1 VSDAVT
7 TRVQQRVLEGMGF
20 IALHSTHYAK
30 PFKALM
36 GTHCSLKWRVAAD
49 KERLW
54 NILPAHPI
62 MAGIG
67 ETFEIPQEEMYG
79 EPFGIPQPDELF
91 LISWFSG
98 GEVFRSGATWRRG
111 HGRVVYFRPGHE
123 TFPSYH
129 QTEVQRII
137 TNAVHWARPSVR
149 IADRCP
155 EAAPLEQAEK
165 DA

>member
-1 VSDAVT
+1 M
-7 TRVQQRVLEGMGF
+7 E
-20 IALHSTHYAK
+20 
-30 PFKALM
+30 
-36 GTHCSLKWRVAAD
+36 
-49 KERLW
+49 
-54 NILPAHPI
+54 
-62 MAGIG
+62 GIG
-67 ETFEIPQEEMYG
+67 ESFEIPQEEMYG
-79 EPFGIPQPDELF
+79 EPFGIPKPDELF

-155 EAAPLEQAEK
+155 EAAPPEQAEK